1 MLSLTANRVYLLC
14 AFLMACSF
22 TVWGQSAMLPLGEI
36 VGRMQAAELDS
47 LSHVAPY
54 RVTRQYVLSG
64 SDQKTSSSRVTAE
77 ISFVP
82 PSQKDYSLGAVQGN
96 DRVGKVVRKVLDHE
110 ADMTS
115 HAKRVMVSDENYGFV
130 LLGSEVIEGHRC
142 YVLQLTPKRDMSDLI
157 RGTAWVD
164 ADRFMIRRME
174 GQPARSPSWW
184 IKDLRVIVN
193 YGEVLGVWMQLSARA
208 TADVRWMGRHVL
220 TAQTL
225 EVCTTTVSAKSLP
238 PGQIMSSH
246 RSQIQRQ
253 VAGSAAWVAR

>member
-115 HAKRVMVSDENYGFV
+115 HAKRVMVSDENYSFV

-157 RGTAWVD
+157 RGTAWVWQNSLCLGSGPLRRNPKRGV
-164 ADRFMIRRME
+164 DR
-174 GQPARSPSWW
+174 
-184 IKDLRVIVN
+184 V
-193 YGEVLGVWMQLSARA
+193 
-208 TADVRWMGRHVL
+208 VRWRLRPASDLSPDKRPQPQGL
-220 TAQTL
+220 
-225 EVCTTTVSAKSLP
+225 TVS
-238 PGQIMSSH
+238 
-246 RSQIQRQ
+246 R
-253 VAGSAAWVAR
+253 